1 MQWRLYVSVLVASL
15 AAFLAQ
21 ETIAGLVQVELP
33 FNFGQAALTAIVAL
47 VVFWFL
53 HQFVMK

>member
-21 ETIAGLVQVELP
+21 ETIAGFVQVELP
-33 FNFGQAALTAIVAL
+33 FNFGQAALTAIFAL